1 MDKDKIFAFYE
12 KVYYES
18 LSEMNVVLS
27 RFPILIA
34 GVALIISSY
43 VFLFNYDY
51 FLWLPKSVIITITL
65 VILLAVII
73 LLYCLYRTFR
83 GRKYSLI
90 PSLSKLDEYRKAVID
105 QARVIEENNRKYP
118 EYPEDE
124 VPFVDEKLRNLIE
137 TEFVKSATINK
148 QSSIDRSKWFHRTMS
163 LIWINLCLCII
174 IPASIVVITV
184 WG

>member
-1 MDKDKIFAFYE
+1 MNKDKIFSFYE
-12 KVYYES
+12 KVYFES

-51 FLWLPKSVIITITL
+51 FLWLPNEAIITITL
-65 VILLAVII
+65 VILSAVIA
-73 LLYCLYRTFR
+73 LLYCLFRTFR

-90 PSLSKLDEYRKAVID
+90 PSLGEIDAYRKAVIE
-105 QARVIEENNRKYP
+105 QARIIDDNNKKYP
-118 EYPEDE
+118 NHPKDE
-124 VPFVDEKLRNLIE
+124 IPCLEEKMRIFIE
-137 TEFVKSATINK
+137 KEFIESATINE
-148 QSSIDRSKWFHRTMS
+148 QSSLDRSRWFHRTMS
-163 LIWINLCLCII
+163 LIWINLCLCIM

>member
-1 MDKDKIFAFYE
+1 MDKDKIFSFYE
-12 KVYYES
+12 KVYFES

-51 FLWLPKSVIITITL
+51 FLWLPNEAIIAVTL
-65 VILLAVII
+65 VILSAVIA
-73 LLYCLYRTFR
+73 LLYFLFRTFR

-90 PSLSKLDEYRKAVID
+90 QSISKIDTYRNAVID
-105 QARVIEENNRKYP
+105 QAKAIDGNNKKYP
-118 EYPEDE
+118 NHPEDV
-124 VPFVDEKLRNLIE
+124 VPCVDEKMRYLIE
-137 TEFVKSATINK
+137 NEFVKSATINK

-163 LIWINLCLCII
+163 LIWINLCLCIM